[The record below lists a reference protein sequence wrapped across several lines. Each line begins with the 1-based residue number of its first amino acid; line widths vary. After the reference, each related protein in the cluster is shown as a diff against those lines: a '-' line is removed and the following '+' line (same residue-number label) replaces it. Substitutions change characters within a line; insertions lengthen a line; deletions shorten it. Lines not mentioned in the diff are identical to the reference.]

1 MYSSFRS
8 YLACYIFGCC
18 NSKLVQ
24 IFSRVR
30 EDRLIFSSV
39 TKRMVIFLSI
49 MVKDVQVWSVLC
61 HQNIRAL
68 LICAF

>member
-18 NSKLVQ
+18 NTKLEQ
-24 IFSRVR
+24 IFSKVS
-30 EDRLIFSSV
+30 EDSLIFSSV

-49 MVKDVQVWSVLC
+49 MVKDGQVWSVLC
-61 HQNIRAL
+61 HQNIRTL
-68 LICAF
+68 LI